1 MPAID
6 VVIVERNGD
15 LSNHTIKKFKNA
27 DLYKKCNF
35 RKSEGFE
42 KRATWDRKVKGVKFI
57 VDLYA
62 RDFGAAKQENKYDF
76 PPPIDNEL
84 YFGNCV
90 LVRRDSLDSTDA
102 ISLSVNEWETLY
114 EALFGGFEDLSST
127 VDEDENESD
136 ELEDLPE
143 EAKTEVGGYLKDGF
157 VVDDDDVLEYD
168 SNNSYNSED
177 DMSDSELS
185 EEGYIFSDEG

>member
-15 LSNHTIKKFKNA
+15 LSNLTIKKFKA
-27 DLYKKCNF
+27 SELYKKCNF

-42 KRATWDRKVKGVKFI
+42 KRATWERKLKGTKYV

-90 LVRRDSLDSTDA
+90 LVRRETPDSTDA
-102 ISLSVNEWETLY
+102 ISFSVNEWETLY
-114 EALFGGFEDLSST
+114 EALFGGFEDLTST

-157 VVDDDDVLEYD
+157 VVDDDVMEYD
-168 SNNSYNSED
+168 SDKSYNSED

>member
-15 LSNHTIKKFKNA
+15 LSNLTIKKFKDA

-42 KRATWDRKVKGVKFI
+42 KRATWERKVKGTKYI

-90 LVRRDSLDSTDA
+90 LVRRESLDSTDA
-102 ISLSVNEWETLY
+102 ISFSVTEWEALY

-127 VDEDENESD
+127 MESDKNEID
-136 ELEDLPE
+136 ELENLPK

-157 VVDDDDVLEYD
+157 VVDDDVLEYD
-168 SNNSYNSED
+168 SDRSYNSED